1 MGNFTWNIMNE
12 TRKHALSAMP
22 QDLKSCFKINK
33 KEEKEEKQMNEDKGG
48 KRQMEKG
55 GK

>member
-12 TRKHALSAMP
+12 TKKNDLSAMP

-33 KEEKEEKQMNEDKGG
+33 KEEEEEKEKNEDKGG
-48 KRQMEKG
+48 KRQL